1 VRAWPMCRAPV
12 TFGGGRTTTNEGF
25 ELEAAS
31 GTKKPDL
38 SHQSYHDFSTWL
50 GLILPLHLSR
60 KLFLLAKRS
69 LRTHPDIEG
78 NVPFLVMNK
87 EKRMM
92 LFPLFFLLEKAP
104 DAGNFAS
111 WCEVPCASAQNEW
124 TFNKWV
130 HVGCEVPLT
139 SIRLYIDGE
148 LEGEKS
154 FLSSL
159 ENDSKLKDLKG
170 VTLGGTDAENGRL
183 QGYVRYI
190 RFILPQKSAVEDHF
204 VKNPPIEL
212 SIDTAGITE
221 IEEDGDGIW
230 SIIGGKASCRK
241 NFNLDV
247 VLLDGLGHPVN
258 KEMEVVASLIYA
270 DNGNPVENPTDADAP
285 LLTSYDGIEFAS
297 SQRPSKLLHG
307 RASFKLKISQSGK
320 LSGLTSPSCKRLK
333 LVILDFVETGLDK
346 VYNFQD
352 SDDLVRSYPFLEAY
366 TKQIR
371 CVSRTHNTR
380 TSSVMGK
387 KSSSAVSLLYEP
399 QFTGFDDGSPE
410 AQQSNGDGELLKSA
424 IQGSN
429 CSPPPKRVK
438 LGYAY
443 GEGVKGKV
451 ENLEGTD
458 NTPSDSESVRES
470 NSAIKKVG
478 ATRNPIPDLTIFK
491 CCLGGINERHL
502 LLKEVAAFATDLEMT
517 NFAQQVSFYTGCSHH
532 WYPILIANQLL
543 KEGSDAWDLISRG
556 NTHVLWVNA
565 IVEIGELFTRISHC
579 SSRCLINQDLSPI
592 LLVTSSFYIDSLD
605 ARSITRE
612 NFDRMWCWL
621 YLVAF
626 TLSRKWINAI
636 WGCVSSMW
644 IEGLIT
650 KEHAEFS
657 LRGLRGI
664 HEPGT
669 FMLRFPTSRSWPHPD
684 AGSLI
689 VTSLVLITIFII
701 GCSLLI
707 IEDIANFCPKL
718 YIVPCQLRPL
728 DGLHLGRRIDREVNA
743 KSLQELIMEEPH
755 LTRLGRV
762 TRDFSELA

>member
-1 VRAWPMCRAPV
+1 MMS
-12 TFGGGRTTTNEGF
+12 NM
-25 ELEAAS
+25 
-31 GTKKPDL
+31 
-38 SHQSYHDFSTWL
+38 
-50 GLILPLHLSR
+50 
-60 KLFLLAKRS
+60 FLVMQ
-69 LRTHPDIEG
+69 THPDIEG

-124 TFNKWV
+124 RFNKWV
-130 HVGCEVPLT
+130 HVGCEVSLT

-148 LEGEKS
+148 LEGERS

-183 QGYVRYI
+183 QGYVHYI

-297 SQRPSKLLHG
+297 SQRPNKLLHG

-352 SDDLVRSYPFLEAY
+352 SDDLLSSKCENRLFRVRFDILKSRSYPFLEAY

-371 CVSRTHNTR
+371 CVSRTRNTR

-438 LGYAY
+438 VGAEKLSVRVQADPTFGHPYDKCNSNNSNTTQFSILVY
-443 GEGVKGKV
+443 QLHSLDMHTGGVKGKV

-470 NSAIKKVG
+470 DSAIKKVG

-491 CCLGGINERHL
+491 YCLGGINERHL
-502 LLKEVAAFATDLEMT
+502 LLMEVAAFATDLEMT

-579 SSRCLINQDLSPI
+579 SSRCLINQ
-592 LLVTSSFYIDSLD
+592 
-605 ARSITRE
+605 
-612 NFDRMWCWL
+612 
-621 YLVAF
+621 
-626 TLSRKWINAI
+626 
-636 WGCVSSMW
+636 
-644 IEGLIT
+644 
-650 KEHAEFS
+650 
-657 LRGLRGI
+657 
-664 HEPGT
+664 
-669 FMLRFPTSRSWPHPD
+669 
-684 AGSLI
+684 
-689 VTSLVLITIFII
+689 VTSLTTQNCII
-701 GCSLLI
+701 PS
-707 IEDIANFCPKL
+707 
-718 YIVPCQLRPL
+718 
-728 DGLHLGRRIDREVNA
+728 
-743 KSLQELIMEEPH
+743 S
-755 LTRLGRV
+755 
-762 TRDFSELA
+762 